1 MDVRAYV
8 PCLLKVG
15 SAREHGYGTLWRPEH
30 KLGYHPQK
38 GCQPPPQGFSCAW
51 SSPVSRSWLESTPR
65 RPLLCLPTTGIT
77 SSDAPPGQHLHLTSS
92 VLLSSVL
99 PPLRQGL
106 GRGQAGRCI
115 LRPFFSFSYSLS
127 VFYFIFL
134 TAMIRISSTL
144 WNRSGKSR
152 HSCLSPDLRG
162 KHSRFC
168 HEE

>member
-1 MDVRAYV
+1 MNMGMGPCGDQKTSVGIILRRAAN
-8 PCLLKVG
+8 LLHKVSHAPG
-15 SAREHGYGTLWRPEH
+15 V
-30 KLGYHPQK
+30 
-38 GCQPPPQGFSCAW
+38 
-51 SSPVSRSWLESTPR
+51 PVSRSWLESTPQ
-65 RPLLCLPTTGIT
+65 RPLLCFPTTGII

-106 GRGQAGRCI
+106 GRGQAARCI

-127 VFYFIFL
+127 VFCFIFL

-162 KHSRFC
+162 KHSFFC